1 MAVKG
6 STLIEA
12 QFAKHAA
19 GELVQ
24 TKAKEACRRMKRIS
38 TALVGF
44 IIVALVSGIAV
55 AQPAS
60 QPSAGSAPQSAGVPS
75 GQGSMMGGGS
85 GMGMGMSGM
94 GGMSGMMGMGM
105 MPMMMQTMQQ
115 DPKLMGRMMELHGE
129 MMRMMGEAMIKRG
142 KEVQQGK

>member
-1 MAVKG
+1 
-6 STLIEA
+6 LIEA

-38 TALVGF
+38 TVLVGL
-44 IIVALVSGIAV
+44 IILALVSGIAL

-60 QPSAGSAPQSAGVPS
+60 EPSAGTAQQSAGAPS
-75 GQGSMMGGGS
+75 DQGSMMGGG
-85 GMGMGMSGM
+85 MGMGGM
-94 GGMSGMMGMGM
+94 GAAGGMSGMMGMGM
-105 MPMMMQTMQQ
+105 MPMMPMMMQTMQK

-129 MMRMMGEAMIKRG
+129 MMRLMGEAMIKRG
-142 KEVQQGK
+142 KELQQGK